1 MIVRVWMAPSLGV
14 WVGPSWS
21 YRWRRQ
27 AVSMRASGRTS
38 GEEQEGGCMQGRGRR
53 DEDVDD
59 EAVYDDVAYTER
71 GTPGQPGGRAG
82 RALGLWVEARSTAI
96 HLRTCSVD
104 VSHVRGHPRH
114 SDE

>member
-27 AVSMRASGRTS
+27 AVSMRASGLTS

-71 GTPGQPGGRAG
+71 GKPEANRAAGPGGQ
-82 RALGLWVEARSTAI
+82 WV
-96 HLRTCSVD
+96 C
-104 VSHVRGHPRH
+104 G
-114 SDE
+114 

>member
-27 AVSMRASGRTS
+27 AVSMRASGLTS

-59 EAVYDDVAYTER
+59 EAVHDDVACAPPWSCKTCETES
-71 GTPGQPGGRAG
+71 
-82 RALGLWVEARSTAI
+82 ESEIDRSAYSCECAT
-96 HLRTCSVD
+96 
-104 VSHVRGHPRH
+104 
-114 SDE
+114 